1 MTTTLPEPTPAPDGD
16 SLPLRASSQ
25 LDRVPEPRPEGAPP
39 PVADASPQPP
49 AAPEAAA
56 APAAPASGPAPGSW
70 RARISQE
77 ALGRAPASTWTAGG
91 VALLASVAWLVERR
105 RRLILEN
112 HDSLAWASSQD
123 AHSMAEPP
131 TDPGGKLDALLPKGP
146 DPAEAAARAVYASAI
161 GDTSSR
167 REATLIDLHQLK
179 SKLDRRLQA
188 GDEVAATLLLQ
199 QHLIDF
205 RYTSPW
211 VFLELR
217 ELYRELE
224 RPRDWDLARDAFRDR
239 FGQNAPLW
247 DARSTASWSLLAD
260 TPLCSE
266 IVRKWPYRDAR
277 LFILRWMLGDPETRQ
292 RASGPPQL
300 ALGVYRD
307 LMMLDGML
315 DDVMTERAPRAEAL
329 L

>member
-1 MTTTLPEPTPAPDGD
+1 MTVTTTTLPDPPAPSTD
-16 SLPLRASSQ
+16 SDALPLRASGQ
-25 LDRVPEPRPEGAPP
+25 LDKVPEGDPAPARAAAPP
-39 PVADASPQPP
+39 QATQPP
-49 AAPEAAA
+49 AAATPEPPPKALH
-56 APAAPASGPAPGSW
+56 
-70 RARISQE
+70 ARIAREMTE
-77 ALGRAPASTWTAGG
+77 AAPASTWAVGG
-91 VALLASVAWLVERR
+91 AALLASVAWLVERR
-105 RRLILEN
+105 RRIALEN
-112 HDSLAWASSQD
+112 HDSMAWASSQHHD
-123 AHSMAEPP
+123 NLDPP
-131 TDPGGKLDALLPKGP
+131 TNPGGKLDALLPNGP
-146 DPAEAAARAVYASAI
+146 DPEVAAARAVYASAI
-161 GDTSSR
+161 GETTSR

-247 DARSTASWSLLAD
+247 DARSTVSWSLLAD
-260 TPLCSE
+260 TPLCDE

-277 LFILRWMLGDPETRQ
+277 LFILRWMLGDPEARQ
-292 RASGPPQL
+292 RGSGPPQL

-315 DDVMTERAPRAEAL
+315 DDVMAERAPPAEAL